1 MRFTPA
7 AAGAALILATVSTA
21 SLGAPQADRIKPASV
36 ALVEAGNAARSAGN
50 GDEATDLYISAL
62 AVDPRNAVAYV
73 ALGQIAEARDLNG
86 TAIRYYRDALAL
98 SPDDPDAI
106 AGEGSALADKGAVE
120 RARES
125 LARLKEVCQAACPQ
139 IANLERAIAA
149 GPRAETV
156 AAVPGS
162 DAQSN

>member
-7 AAGAALILATVSTA
+7 AFGAALILVTVSTA
-21 SLGAPQADRIKPASV
+21 SLGAPAADRIKPASI
-36 ALVEAGNAARSAGN
+36 ALVEAGDTARSVGKGN
-50 GDEATDLYISAL
+50 EATDLYISAL
-62 AVDPRNAVAYV
+62 AIDPRNAAAYV
-73 ALGQIAEARDLNG
+73 ALGQVAEASNLNG

-98 SPDDPDAI
+98 TPDNPDAI
-106 AGEGSALADKGAVE
+106 AGEGSALAEKGAVE

-125 LARLKEVCQAACPQ
+125 LARLKQVCGTACPQ

-156 AAVPGS
+156 AVPTDS
-162 DAQSN
+162 EAQSN